1 MDKIITFPKK
11 TLQSKGRLLDFSSPK
26 IMGILNLNTDSFYK
40 KSRQSSVSEACK
52 TAEKMLK
59 DGAYLLDLGAMS
71 SRPGAEISNPEEESK
86 QILPYIEAIRE
97 NFPDCFISIDTVHSK
112 VANQAIDAGA
122 DLINDISGGNIDP
135 DIFKVIAEKQIPYV
149 LMHMRGTPE
158 TMQSHTEYD
167 DFLAELQ
174 HYFNEKIEALKKL
187 NIRDIIIDPGFG
199 FAKNIQQNFYLLKKM
214 ELFSFTGLPI
224 LAGLSRKSMIWKTLK
239 CRPEEALNGTSALNM
254 LALNNSASL
263 LRVHDVKEAKE
274 CIYLYEQYKNASA

>member
-26 IMGILNLNTDSFYK
+26 IMGILNLNEDSFYE
-40 KSRQSSVSEACK
+40 KSRQSSISEACH

-71 SRPGAEISNPEEESK
+71 SRPGAQISNPEEESK

-97 NFPDCFISIDTVHSK
+97 NFPECFISIDTVHSK
-112 VANQAIDAGA
+112 VANEAIDAGA

-135 DIFKVIAEKQIPYV
+135 EIFKVIANKQTPYV

-158 TMQSHTEYD
+158 TMQSLTQYD
-167 DFLAELQ
+167 NFLAELQ
-174 HYFNEKIEALKKL
+174 SYFNEKIEALKRL
-187 NIRDIIIDPGFG
+187 NIHDIIIDPGFG
-199 FAKNIQQNFYLLKKM
+199 FAKTIEQNFYLLKKM
-214 ELFSFTGLPI
+214 ELFSFTGFPI
-224 LAGLSRKSMIWKTLK
+224 LAGLSRKSMIWKTLE

-254 LALNNSASL
+254 LALNNGASL